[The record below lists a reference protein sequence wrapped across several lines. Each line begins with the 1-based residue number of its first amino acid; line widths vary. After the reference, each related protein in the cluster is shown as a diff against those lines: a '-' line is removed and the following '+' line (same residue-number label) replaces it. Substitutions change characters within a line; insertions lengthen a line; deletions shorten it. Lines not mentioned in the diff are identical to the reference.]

1 MRYFLLCLLFYAPIL
16 FFGQNYSEQRAKMV
30 QEQIKERG
38 IRDKKVVRA
47 MNKVKRHEF
56 VPGDL
61 KSLAYQDRPL
71 PIGHDQT
78 ISQPYIVALM
88 TWALH
93 PDEEDKI
100 LEIGTGSGYQAAV
113 LAEITPHV
121 YTIEIIKPLAQK
133 ARKTLRE
140 QGYENVKVR
149 TGDGY
154 QGWKKY
160 APFDGIIV
168 TCSPSEVPDPLK
180 NQLAEG
186 GRLVIPVGGTVYQK
200 LVLFTKKKGKL
211 VKNEISAVRF
221 VPMLDEEGER
231 Y

>member
-1 MRYFLLCLLFYAPIL
+1 MRYFLLCLLLYAPVL
-16 FFGQNYSEQRAKMV
+16 LFGQNYSEQRAKMV

-38 IRDKKVVRA
+38 IRDKKVLQA
-47 MNKVKRHEF
+47 MKKVKRHEF
-56 VPGDL
+56 VPGNL

-88 TWALH
+88 TWALR

-133 ARKTLRE
+133 ARKTLQE

-168 TCSPSEVPDPLK
+168 TCSPSEVPEPLK

-186 GRLVIPVGGTVYQK
+186 GKLVIPVGGPVYQK

-221 VPMLDEEGER
+221 VPMLDKEGDR

>member
-93 PDEEDKI
+93 PEEEDKI

-133 ARKTLRE
+133 ARETLRE
-140 QGYENVKVR
+140 QGYEDVKVR

-154 QGWKKY
+154 QGWDKY
-160 APFDGIIV
+160 APFNGIIV
-168 TCSPSEVPDPLK
+168 TCSPSEVPEPLK

-186 GRLVIPVGGTVYQK
+186 GRLVIPVGGPVYQK
-200 LVLFTKKKGKL
+200 LVLFTKKKGRL

-221 VPMLDEEGER
+221 VPMLDEEGDR

>member
-1 MRYFLLCLLFYAPIL
+1 MMTMRYWLICIIIFVPVLI
-16 FFGQNYSEQRAKMV
+16 FGQNYSAQRTSMV
-30 QEQIKERG
+30 QKQIKERG
-38 IRDKKVVRA
+38 IRDKSVVQA
-47 MNKVKRHEF
+47 MLSVERHKF
-56 VPGDL
+56 VPDRL

-160 APFDGIIV
+160 A
-168 TCSPSEVPDPLK
+168 
-180 NQLAEG
+180 Q
-186 GRLVIPVGGTVYQK
+186 
-200 LVLFTKKKGKL
+200 
-211 VKNEISAVRF
+211 
-221 VPMLDEEGER
+221 
-231 Y
+231 